1 MIQLDEKRVN
11 STRIF
16 ISIFSIFTITLILWS
31 FLFEIDIVSDAEG
44 QVIPVGD
51 IKTIQHLEGGIIE
64 KILVKESEVVSK
76 DQPLVILAGTSSE
89 VELEE
94 LQVRVDTQIIKQTR
108 LEAEINFFDIPIFP
122 DDLVTKRPEVINKS
136 MELYV
141 SRKDN
146 FDGAVKEIDTII
158 DQKKTNLD
166 ILLSQAE
173 MSAELL
179 EEKIISEYNHLNM
192 LKELNAAKGEFEELI
207 EKKENIRN
215 NFIEESRDE
224 MQLAQ
229 RELSQSYE
237 TLKKL
242 TDNLD
247 RTTIVA
253 PVDGVV
259 KNLFFVTEGGVI
271 KPGGSIL
278 DIVPTKDN
286 LIVEARLP
294 NSDIGFVTPGQSAV
308 IKLSSSDSVNFGQI
322 NATVSQ
328 ISPDSEQDEKDER
341 VVFYKILLETESNF
355 FESKNKIYRLTPG
368 VKVVASINIGE
379 RTVANYLLSPF
390 IGSLGSSFKE
400 R

>member
-1 MIQLDEKRVN
+1 MIKLDEKRVS
-11 STRIF
+11 STRLF
-16 ISIFSIFTITLILWS
+16 ILLLSSFTVVVIIWSI
-31 FLFEIDIVSDAEG
+31 LFEIDIVSDAEG
-44 QVIPVGD
+44 QVIPVGE

-76 DQPLVILAGTSSE
+76 DQPLVILAGTSTE

-94 LQVRVDTQIIKQTR
+94 LQVRVDTQIIKQIR
-108 LEAEINFFDIPIFP
+108 LEAEINFFDVPIFP

-146 FDGAVKEIDTII
+146 FDGSVKEIDTII

-173 MSAELL
+173 MSAKLL
-179 EEKIISEYNHLNM
+179 EEKIISEYKHLDM
-192 LKELNAAKGEFEELI
+192 LRELNGAKGEFEELI

-247 RTTIVA
+247 RTTIIA

-294 NSDIGFVTPGQSAV
+294 NSDIGFVTPGQKAV

-322 NATVSQ
+322 DATVTQ
-328 ISPDSEQDEKDER
+328 ISPDSEQDENDER

>member
-1 MIQLDEKRVN
+1 MIKLDEKRVS
-11 STRIF
+11 STRLF
-16 ISIFSIFTITLILWS
+16 ILLLSTFTVVVIIWSI
-31 FLFEIDIVSDAEG
+31 LFEIDIVSDAEG
-44 QVIPVGD
+44 QVIPVGE

-76 DQPLVILAGTSSE
+76 DQPLVILAGTSTE

-94 LQVRVDTQIIKQTR
+94 LQVRVDTQIIKQIR
-108 LEAEINFFDIPIFP
+108 LEAEINFFDVPIFP

-146 FDGAVKEIDTII
+146 FDGSVKEIDTII

-173 MSAELL
+173 MSAKLL
-179 EEKIISEYNHLNM
+179 EEKIISEYKHLDM
-192 LKELNAAKGEFEELI
+192 LKELNGAKGEFEELI

-215 NFIEESRDE
+215 SFIEESRDE

-237 TLKKL
+237 TLKRL

-247 RTTIVA
+247 RTTIIA

-294 NSDIGFVTPGQSAV
+294 NSDIGFVTPGQKAV

-322 NATVSQ
+322 DATVTQ
-328 ISPDSEQDEKDER
+328 ISPDSEQDENDER

-390 IGSLGSSFKE
+390 IGALGSSFKE

>member
-1 MIQLDEKRVN
+1 MIKLDEKRVS
-11 STRIF
+11 STRLF
-16 ISIFSIFTITLILWS
+16 ILLLSTFTVVVIIWSI
-31 FLFEIDIVSDAEG
+31 LFEIDIVSDAEG
-44 QVIPVGD
+44 QVIPVGE

-76 DQPLVILAGTSSE
+76 DQPLVILAGTSTE

-94 LQVRVDTQIIKQTR
+94 LQVRVDTQIIKQIR
-108 LEAEINFFDIPIFP
+108 LEAEINFFDVPIFP

-146 FDGAVKEIDTII
+146 FDGSVKEIDTII

-173 MSAELL
+173 MSAKLL
-179 EEKIISEYNHLNM
+179 EEKIISEYKHLDM
-192 LKELNAAKGEFEELI
+192 LKELNGAKGEFEELI

-247 RTTIVA
+247 RTTIIA

-294 NSDIGFVTPGQSAV
+294 NSDIGFVTPGQKAV

-322 NATVSQ
+322 DATVTQ
-328 ISPDSEQDEKDER
+328 ISPDSEQDENDER

>member
-1 MIQLDEKRVN
+1 MMKLDEKRVS
-11 STRIF
+11 STRLF
-16 ISIFSIFTITLILWS
+16 ILLFSVFTISAIIWS
-31 FLFEIDIVSDAEG
+31 ILFEIDIASDAEG
-44 QVIPVGD
+44 QVIPVGE

-64 KILVKESEVVSK
+64 KILVKESEVVVK

-94 LQVRVDTQIIKQTR
+94 LQVRVDTQIIKQIR
-108 LEAEINFFDIPIFP
+108 LEAEINNFDVPIFP
-122 DDLVTKRPEVINKS
+122 DDLVNKRPEVINKS
-136 MELYV
+136 MELYL

-146 FDGAVKEIDTII
+146 YDGAIKEIDTMV
-158 DQKKTNLD
+158 DQKKRNLD
-166 ILLSQAE
+166 IMLSQTE

-179 EEKIISEYNHLNM
+179 DEKIISEYNHLNK

-215 NFIEESRDE
+215 QFIEESRDE

-294 NSDIGFVTPGQSAV
+294 NSDIGFVTAGQKAV
-308 IKLSSSDSVNFGQI
+308 IKLSSSDAVNFGQI
-322 NATVSQ
+322 EAIVTQ
-328 ISPDSEQDEKDER
+328 ISPDSEQDENDER

-355 FESKNKIYRLTPG
+355 FESKDKIYRLTPG
-368 VKVVASINIGE
+368 VKVIASINIGE

>member
-1 MIQLDEKRVN
+1 MIKLDEKRVS
-11 STRIF
+11 STRLF
-16 ISIFSIFTITLILWS
+16 ILLLSSFTVVVIIWSI
-31 FLFEIDIVSDAEG
+31 LFEIDIVSDAEG
-44 QVIPVGD
+44 QVIPVGE

-76 DQPLVILAGTSSE
+76 DQPLVILAGTSTE

-94 LQVRVDTQIIKQTR
+94 LQVRVDTQIIKQIR
-108 LEAEINFFDIPIFP
+108 LEAEINFFDVPIFP

-146 FDGAVKEIDTII
+146 FDGSVKEIDTII

-173 MSAELL
+173 MSAKLL
-179 EEKIISEYNHLNM
+179 EEKIISEYKHLDM
-192 LKELNAAKGEFEELI
+192 LRELNGAKGEFEELI

-247 RTTIVA
+247 RTTITA

-294 NSDIGFVTPGQSAV
+294 NSDIGFVTPGQKAV

-322 NATVSQ
+322 DATVTQ
-328 ISPDSEQDEKDER
+328 ISPDSEQDENDER